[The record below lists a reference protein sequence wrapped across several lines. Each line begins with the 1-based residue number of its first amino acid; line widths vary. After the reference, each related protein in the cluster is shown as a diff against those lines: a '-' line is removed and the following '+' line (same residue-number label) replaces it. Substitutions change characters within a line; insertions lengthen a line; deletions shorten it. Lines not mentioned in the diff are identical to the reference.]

1 MYLEKEA
8 TFAINRNKLTMKR
21 TDWTLLIFW
30 LSTTCL
36 SAQLR
41 INNDQ
46 LRIKLPAL
54 PEDSSNLHL
63 ISPPDNLPI
72 DSFLSTLPQDSM
84 FIIPLTEEHEREL
97 LKQAAKLLQ
106 ADSSNY
112 PDYTQMAP
120 QAYLR
125 AVMKLFDETP
135 YEFYG
140 IPNKRGKFSSGATF
154 YFDANH
160 LLSMAFSPLY
170 RFRYK
175 NRKKASIWKYGE
187 RAYLLY

>member
-1 MYLEKEA
+1 
-8 TFAINRNKLTMKR
+8 MKGNNCA
-21 TDWTLLIFW
+21 LLIFW

-36 SAQLR
+36 SAQFR

-46 LRIKLPAL
+46 IIIKLPAL
-54 PEDSSNLHL
+54 PEDSLNLNL
-63 ISPPDNLPI
+63 IIPPDDLPI
-72 DSFLSTLPQDSM
+72 DSFLSTLPRDSM

-97 LKQAAKLLQ
+97 LNQAAKLLQ

-120 QAYLR
+120 QAYLK

-140 IPNKRGKFSSGATF
+140 IPDKRGKFTSGISSGEAF
-154 YFDANH
+154 SFSVNH

-170 RFRYK
+170 RYRFN
-175 NRKKASIWKYGE
+175 NRKRASIWKYGE
-187 RAYLLY
+187 KAYLLY

>member
-1 MYLEKEA
+1 
-8 TFAINRNKLTMKR
+8 MKGNNCA
-21 TDWTLLIFW
+21 LLIFW

-63 ISPPDNLPI
+63 IIPPDHLPI
-72 DSFLSTLPQDSM
+72 DSFISTLPRDSM

-97 LKQAAKLLQ
+97 LNQAAKLLQ

-125 AVMKLFDETP
+125 AVMKLFDEPP

-140 IPNKRGKFSSGATF
+140 IPNKRGKFTSGISSGAAF
-154 YFDANH
+154 YFDSNH
-160 LLSMAFSPLY
+160 LVSMAFSPLY